1 MTVRDVSAALAGGA
15 GVLLL
20 ADLALGWYE
29 VKITAGGV
37 TVVSTTSTGWSH
49 FGVIAGLLTL
59 GLVAYMLRPL
69 RGGGELDITQA
80 AVSAMLGLAVLA
92 FTVAAALTASASVAG
107 PAGSIEV
114 GTHLWPAYLG
124 VGLGGVVALGTATAL
139 ALFLS
144 GATAPPATGR
154 HASGTPPERTTAA

>member
-1 MTVRDVSAALAGGA
+1 M
-15 GVLLL
+15 LLL

-37 TVVSTTSTGWSH
+37 TVISTTSTGWSH

-59 GLVAYMLRPL
+59 GLVGYMLRPL
-69 RGGGELDITQA
+69 RNEGELDVAQVAI
-80 AVSAMLGLAVLA
+80 SAMLGLAVLA
-92 FTVAAALTASASVAG
+92 FTVTAALTSAASVSG

-124 VGLGGVVALGTATAL
+124 IGLSGVVALGTTTAL
-139 ALFLS
+139 ALFLR
-144 GATAPPATGR
+144 GATAPPTTGK
-154 HASGTPPERTTAA
+154 HASGAPPERATAA